1 MPSSS
6 LRIPSLL
13 KKGDKIGIIA
23 PAGPVRE
30 EEIHDSLE
38 FLKGN
43 FNIVLGDSLF
53 STFKGYLSAP
63 DSIRVEEIHY
73 MFLRKDIK
81 AVLCARGGYG
91 SLRII
96 DKIDF
101 SIIRDN
107 PKIFMG
113 HSDITVLLISFINC
127 AHIVTFHGP
136 MLKEAGRENLS
147 HSFEMFMKGN
157 RYIIDISHC
166 NILRNGR
173 IEGEIIGGNLSM
185 ILSLLGTPYLPSFKG
200 KVLFIEEKDEPL
212 YRIDRMFTQLR
223 LSGIFS
229 QISGLIL
236 GDFIGCGNYEQIEDL
251 IMDISDSQDIG
262 IISGFPAGHGK
273 KNIPFPLGVKI
284 RVDFEQ
290 KRLLFLDKFIGEEI

>member
-1 MPSSS
+1 MPYSS
-6 LRIPSLL
+6 LGIPTLL

-30 EEIHDSLE
+30 EEIRDSLE

-43 FNIVLGDSLF
+43 FNIVLGNSLF

-63 DSIRVEEIHY
+63 DSIRVEDIHS

-81 AVLCARGGYG
+81 AILCARGGYG

-96 DKIDF
+96 DKIDY

-113 HSDITVLLISFINC
+113 YSDITVLLISFISR

-136 MLKEAGRENLS
+136 MLKGGNRENFS
-147 HSFEMFMKGN
+147 HFFDILMKRN

-166 NILRNGR
+166 NILRKGR

-200 KVLFIEEKDEPL
+200 KILFIEEKDEPL

-236 GDFIGCGNYEQIEDL
+236 GDFIGCGNSEEIEDL
-251 IMDISDSQDIG
+251 IMDIFDSQDIG

-273 KNIPFPLGVKI
+273 ENIPFPLGIKI
-284 RVDFEQ
+284 RVDFEK